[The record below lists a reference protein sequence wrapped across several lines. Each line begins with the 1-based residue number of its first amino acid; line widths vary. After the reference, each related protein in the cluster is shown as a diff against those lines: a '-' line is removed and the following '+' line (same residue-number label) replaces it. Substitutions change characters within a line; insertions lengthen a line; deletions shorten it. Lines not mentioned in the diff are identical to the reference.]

1 MIHTPTRSLLLL
13 FTVLFLIA
21 LLLAAC
27 ELPAESDETTSDN
40 APSGETAVVTWVIDG
55 DTVDATLNGETVRIR
70 YISVNSPERDEPC
83 YDDATKANIALV
95 KGKTVTLVK
104 DVSNTDDYGRLLR
117 YIYVGD
123 TFVNAELVRQGYAE
137 ANRYPPDTTQY
148 DYLEGLETEAR
159 NAGRGCHPT
168 GVFR

>member
-1 MIHTPTRSLLLL
+1 MISIQSRSLLLIL
-13 FTVLFLIA
+13 LLIA

-27 ELPAESDETTSDN
+27 ELPAESDESTTSGGV
-40 APSGETAVVTWVIDG
+40 PTGETALVTWVIDG

-70 YISVNSPERDEPC
+70 YIGVNTPERDEPC
-83 YDDATKANIALV
+83 YDDATQANIALV
-95 KGKTVTLVK
+95 KGKTITLVK
-104 DVSNTDDYGRLLR
+104 DVSDTDQYGRLLR

-123 TFVNAELVRQGYAE
+123 TFVNAELVRDGYAE
-137 ANRYPPDTTQY
+137 ARRYDPDTAQY

-159 NAGRGCHPT
+159 NADRGCHPT